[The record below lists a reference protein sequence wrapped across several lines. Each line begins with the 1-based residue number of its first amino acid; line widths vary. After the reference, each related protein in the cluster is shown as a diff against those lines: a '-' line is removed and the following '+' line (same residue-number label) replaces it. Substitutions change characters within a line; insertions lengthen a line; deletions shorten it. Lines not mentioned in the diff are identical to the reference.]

1 MAINDGILDVSTA
14 RIGAHS
20 LPRKFSSS
28 VVVNNPQTKIYY
40 NSTDD
45 VIKIEEI
52 LYAGTANE
60 TMYTQ
65 VFNYIPA
72 VASGV
77 ARTTIIESW
86 TGPDVV

>member
-1 MAINDGILDVSTA
+1 MPANDGIIDVSTT
-14 RIGAHS
+14 RIGVDGQ
-20 LPRKFSSS
+20 PRKFSSS
-28 VVVNNPQTKIYY
+28 VVANNPQTKIYY

-52 LYAGTANE
+52 LYAGSANE

-77 ARTTIIESW
+77 ARTTIIEAW
-86 TGPDVV
+86 TGLGV